1 MQFLITLKY
10 YHPELNIGF
19 ENIRSAW
26 LLQAGFEPIRLK
38 TIIHQ
43 GLLYFRIPVTG
54 RRISYRTLKKGLI
67 KKKIIIRLPMELL
80 PF

>member
-1 MQFLITLKY
+1 MQLLITLKY

-26 LLQAGFEPIRLK
+26 FFPEGREPVRLK

-43 GLLYFRIPVTG
+43 GLLYFRFPVSG

-67 KKKIIIRLPMELL
+67 KKRIITRLPMELL

>member
-1 MQFLITLKY
+1 MKFLIEIKY
-10 YHPELNIGF
+10 FHPELNIGL

-26 LLQAGFEPIRLK
+26 LLADINNPIELK

-43 GLLYFRIPVTG
+43 GLLSYRLPDSG

-67 KKKIIIRLPMELL
+67 KKKIIIRLPLNLL